1 MFRPVSADLDF
12 VAIEEVELARWKAN
26 NVFERSM
33 KLREGAEPWVFY
45 EGPPTANGL
54 PGLHHVWARV
64 YKDLF
69 CRYQTMQGHYVTRR
83 AGWDTH
89 GLPVEVQVE
98 KQLGVSGKKE
108 IEERVGIAEFARLC
122 RESVLTYV
130 EEFERLTER
139 IGYWIDTEHAYYTY
153 HPSYIESVWWHL
165 KQLFDRGLLYEDFK
179 VVPYCQ
185 RCETG
190 LSSHELGQPGVYTDE
205 TDESAYVK
213 FALTDAHGRSDLGG
227 ATHLAVWTTT
237 PWTLIS
243 NVAVAVNPEVTYAVV
258 DGMVV
263 AEDLVTTVFGE
274 HATATATFPGTAL
287 LGLHYERPFTD
298 VPIPE
303 GFDSQYV
310 VGADY
315 VTTDDGTGLVHQSP
329 GFGEIDRQVA
339 RENGL
344 PTLNPV
350 GPDGRFMPVV
360 SWLAGQHVRDTNHEI
375 NDVLEHR
382 GILIRRFDYTHSL
395 PHCWRCGTVL
405 IYWAKPS
412 WYVATSQ
419 FKEKLLSENSNID
432 WHPQYIRD
440 GRMGEWLANN
450 VDWALSRDRYWGTPL
465 PIWRCKDGHLTCVA
479 SRAELSE
486 LTGRDL
492 SDLEPHRPEID
503 DITFQCPTCS
513 LEARRVEP
521 VIDAW
526 FDSGSMPAAQVGYP
540 HVPGSAEALQYPAQF
555 IAEAIDQTRGWFYS
569 LLAVNTLVFDAK
581 PYEHVLCLGH
591 IVDETGKKMSKS
603 VGNVID
609 PWDVLNTRGADALR
623 WWMFSQGSPWTSTR
637 AGLGAIDS
645 SLRETLATLWN
656 TFSFF
661 TTYASL
667 NQFDP
672 ADEDVPAVE
681 ERSAIDRWIISRME
695 SVTETVTAALDGY
708 EPLGGTDALIELV
721 DDLSNWYVRRSRRRF
736 WRTDPTAPRS
746 DSLAAHAT
754 LLEVLQRVTL
764 LMAPFCP
771 LLTERL
777 YQDLFPVSDEDSVHL
792 VDWPKANLERRNVD
806 LEASMAVARRLTSL
820 GRAARAEAGVKVRQ
834 PLARALVFLGAG
846 SPLPPEGVVEDELN
860 VDHLELGSELADV
873 LTFELVPN
881 FRAVGPRLGEAVKEL
896 RPALAAL
903 DSLAAAADIEAGRAI
918 AVTLSTGAFELTGE
932 DVELRVKGQGGF
944 AVSRDGGEVVAL
956 DLTMTEELRRRGFL
970 RDVVRQVQ
978 DLRKNSGLDVSDRI
992 VLHVVGLDDLADGFA
1007 LLASEVLAVEVTT
1020 APGDDEG
1027 TVLELD
1033 DERDARAW
1041 VKKATA

>member
-12 VAIEEVELARWKAN
+12 VSIEEAELARWKAN

-54 PGLHHVWARV
+54 PGLHHVWARI

-69 CRYQTMQGHYVTRR
+69 CRYQTMQGHFVARR

-108 IEERVGIAEFARLC
+108 IEERVGVAEFTRLC
-122 RESVLTYV
+122 RESVLTYI
-130 EEFERLTER
+130 EEFERLTDR
-139 IGYWIDTEHAYYTY
+139 IGYWIDTEHAYYTF
-153 HPSYIESVWWHL
+153 HASYVESVWWHL

-205 TDESAYVK
+205 TDESAYVT
-213 FALTDAHGRSDLGG
+213 FRLTDAQDRRDLAG

-243 NVAVAVNPEVTYAVV
+243 NVAVAVNPEVIYAVV
-258 DGMVV
+258 DGVIV
-263 AEDLVTTVFGE
+263 AEDLVASVFGDG
-274 HATATATFPGTAL
+274 ATASATFPGTVL
-287 LGLHYERPFTD
+287 LGLHYERPFSD

-303 GFDSQYV
+303 GYDTQYV
-310 VGADY
+310 VGAEY
-315 VTTDDGTGLVHQSP
+315 VTTEDGTGLVHQSP
-329 GFGEIDRQVA
+329 GFGEIDRQIA

-350 GPDGRFMPVV
+350 GPDGTFSPVV
-360 SWLAGQHVRDTNHEI
+360 GWLAGKHVRDTNHEI
-375 NDVLEHR
+375 NDELERR
-382 GILIRRFDYTHSL
+382 GMLIRRFSYTHSL

-419 FKEKLLSENSNID
+419 FKEKLMAENSGID
-432 WHPQYIRD
+432 WHPSYIRD

-465 PIWRCKDGHLTCVA
+465 PIWRCEDGHLTCVA
-479 SRAELSE
+479 SRDELSA

-492 SDLEPHRPEID
+492 HDLEPHRPEID
-503 DITFQCPTCS
+503 EVVFECPTCQH
-513 LEARRVEP
+513 EARRVEP

-540 HVPGSAEALQYPAQF
+540 HVPGSDGALQFPAQF

-569 LLAVNTLVFDAK
+569 LLAVNTLVFGAT

-591 IVDETGKKMSKS
+591 IVDENGKKMSKS

-609 PWDVLNTRGADALR
+609 PWDVLDTRGADALR

-637 AGLGAIDS
+637 ASLGAIDA

-667 NQFDP
+667 NQFSPD
-672 ADEDVPAVE
+672 DEDIPAVE

-695 SVTETVTAALDGY
+695 GVTETVTTALDGY
-708 EPLGGTDALIELV
+708 EPLGGTDALLELV

-746 DSLAAHAT
+746 DSLAAQAT

-764 LMAPFCP
+764 LLAPFCP

-777 YQDLFPVSDEDSVHL
+777 YQELFSGSDADSVHL
-792 VDWPKANLERRNVD
+792 VDWPKANLEGRNED

-834 PLARALVFLGAG
+834 PLARALVFLAAG
-846 SPLPPEGVVEDELN
+846 SALPPEGIVEDELN
-860 VDHLELGSELADV
+860 VDHLEFGSELADV

-881 FRAVGPRLGEAVKEL
+881 FRVVGPRLGEAVKEL

-903 DSLAAAADIEAGRAI
+903 DSVAAAEAIESGQPI
-918 AVTLSTGAFELTGE
+918 SVTLSTGTFELGGE
-932 DVELRVKGQGGF
+932 DIELRVKGQSGF
-944 AVSRDGGEVVAL
+944 AVSRDGAEVVAL
-956 DLTMTEELRRRGFL
+956 DLTLTDELRRRGFL

-992 VLHVVGLDDLADGFA
+992 VLHVTGLDDLAEGFST
-1007 LLASEVLAVEVTT
+1007 LANEVLAVAIETT
-1020 APGDDEG
+1020 PGQGEG
-1027 TVLELD
+1027 TALELD
-1033 DERDARAW
+1033 DGRDARAW
-1041 VKKATA
+1041 VRKI